1 MFYMEGLFKNL
12 TFSPLLIEQTT
23 SLYDRTKTLR
33 KEFISF
39 MGIVPF
45 FFLIMCFV
53 ETCHWCNLSFIRSL
67 RANER
72 TDMRTF
78 FFFLLV
84 YIIAYAPISCL
95 HFQIFHYM
103 KHFNVTM
110 NDTDLKYAYWN
121 KIQVVYECCGI
132 HNYTYWRTI
141 PYSCCVNQTITN
153 CTANISNIYQK
164 GCLLNIN
171 TFVNDKVRFQTSDAQ
186 LYCLTVGVLL
196 MLIGVTTL
204 YFSRNVY
211 CVEPERRSEGL
222 VNEYEPLIYNENE
235 REGLVGNQPG
245 ASYMS
250 INSTP
255 RDNTQVH
262 IKNSSDDTGDDE
274 FFDTF

>member
-33 KEFISF
+33 REFISF

-53 ETCHWCNLSFIRSL
+53 KTCHWCNLSFIRGL
-67 RANER
+67 RANERR

-84 YIIAYAPISCL
+84 FLTTYAPIACL

-103 KHFNVTM
+103 KYFKISM
-110 NDTDLKYAYWN
+110 SDKDLEQAHWN

-141 PYSCCVNQTITN
+141 PYSCCVNPQISN
-153 CTANISNIYQK
+153 CTDNISNI
-164 GCLLNIN
+164 
-171 TFVNDKVRFQTSDAQ
+171 
-186 LYCLTVGVLL
+186 LYL
-196 MLIGVTTL
+196 
-204 YFSRNVY
+204 
-211 CVEPERRSEGL
+211 
-222 VNEYEPLIYNENE
+222 
-235 REGLVGNQPG
+235 
-245 ASYMS
+245 AA
-250 INSTP
+250 
-255 RDNTQVH
+255 
-262 IKNSSDDTGDDE
+262 
-274 FFDTF
+274 